1 MENMKTERVNRY
13 FEAAIPENLELPP
26 LLMTSVLTNLLDNAD
41 EALSRVNGDRELSIR
56 MFYAKNVLAITI
68 ENTFDG
74 VLLKTGAG
82 IQTRKRDDENHGIGL
97 KNVETQINEQGGELE
112 IEIIGTV
119 FAATVRLYVQ
129 KW

>member
-1 MENMKTERVNRY
+1 MKTERVNRY